1 MRIIEIILITKRAIT
16 PTYFYREN
24 LIMNKKNEANEQLDI
39 NEQILVNNEVM
50 AYRKRFETICKRRE
64 KWEQT
69 VFSTANKGLYEM
81 LADLYKIYEEM
92 NDDDRAI
99 ERNRAWLA
107 KDAKRREIPFKRNN
121 PSLIELLVK
130 VAFTGTVKDSK
141 RISTYVRVLDV
152 IANTE
157 GVYAADIPKWIEE
170 HGGIEQIRQQT
181 AKNTATKTERF
192 EEGKEIVN
200 EAETLAS
207 VTINE
212 ANAYVFYNV
221 NMPVVLVGILKAGG
235 VIDIKHI
242 CVEKEEGSSITGKTA
257 INTALANVYSKNKN
271 KQKKEAPL
279 KESEGNA
286 KKVEEAEDSIIDEA
300 IKSHD
305 TFDTKEAEKLLM
317 KAAVRS
323 KDVYKI
329 KEAIEAARQLRNKQC
344 AV

>member
-1 MRIIEIILITKRAIT
+1 
-16 PTYFYREN
+16 
-24 LIMNKKNEANEQLDI
+24 MNKNNEAYEQLDI
-39 NEQILVNNEVM
+39 NEQNLLENEVM

-64 KWEQT
+64 EWEQT
-69 VFSTANKGLYEM
+69 VFSSANKSLYEM
-81 LADLYKIYEEM
+81 LADLYKMYEEM
-92 NDDDRAI
+92 NDEDMTTK
-99 ERNRAWLA
+99 RNRTWLA
-107 KDAKRREIPFKRNN
+107 KEAKRREIPFKRST
-121 PSLIELLVK
+121 PTLIELLVK

-141 RISTYVRVLDV
+141 RISTYVCVLNV

-170 HGGIEQIRQQT
+170 QGGIEQIRQQT
-181 AKNTATKTERF
+181 AKNTATKTERI
-192 EEGKEIVN
+192 EKGKEIVN

-207 VTINE
+207 ISINE
-212 ANAYVFYNV
+212 ANAYVFDNL
-221 NMPVVLVGILKAGG
+221 NSPVVLVGIMKSGG

-257 INTALANVYSKNKN
+257 INTALANVYSKNKD

-286 KKVEEAEDSIIDEA
+286 KKVEETEDSIMDEA

-305 TFDTKEAEKLLM
+305 TFNRQEEGIRLLREAKKSNDVNKL
-317 KAAVRS
+317 R
-323 KDVYKI
+323 
-329 KEAIEAARQLRNKQC
+329 EAIGFIRQSPYEQS